1 MHAADA
7 ADADRKLNIREL
19 RHTDAAHSLLDL
31 LFLVE
36 KSLLGHARKQQQ
48 ELVAT
53 VADQN
58 IGLAN
63 AGAHRVCNI
72 AQRRIA
78 CGVAAA
84 IVDELEVVYVDQRH
98 ALHALKVGAVGF
110 KIAARIDVGQRVE
123 EQLHILAARAVKQ
136 KTRAVCVNP
145 AALVEPRDQLEH
157 AGRAVDRNILGDDE
171 IHLISCKFKLVER
184 SMLCKRPC
192 GDAVGAARIVI
203 PERGAALACAVQNAV
218 RIEIEHGVFCRV
230 N

>member
-1 MHAADA
+1 MHTADA
-7 ADADRKLNIREL
+7 ADADRKLDIREF
-19 RHTDAAHSLLDL
+19 RHADAVHGLLDL

-36 KSLLGHARKQQQ
+36 KSFLGHARKQQQ
-48 ELVAT
+48 ELVAA

-63 AGAHRVCNI
+63 AGAHRVRNV

-136 KTRAVCVNP
+136 KT
-145 AALVEPRDQLEH
+145 
-157 AGRAVDRNILGDDE
+157 
-171 IHLISCKFKLVER
+171 
-184 SMLCKRPC
+184 
-192 GDAVGAARIVI
+192 
-203 PERGAALACAVQNAV
+203 
-218 RIEIEHGVFCRV
+218 
-230 N
+230 